1 MWHRPRRTTRGK
13 VTTSSHTELT
23 TSFAD
28 FPLRSDI
35 VAALASAGIVSPF
48 PIQSL
53 TLPVALSGHDI
64 IGQAKTGT
72 GKTLGFGLPLLN
84 RVVAPGEEG
93 FDQLPPRANHKLLSS
108 SLPANLPYKWQKTW
122 SWRHPPDPFGS
133 SNSMAGAHTNR
144 RSRRLTGVL
153 RSLLEHQ
160 AA

>member
-72 GKTLGFGLPLLN
+72 GKPLVLGSLSSTALSPPERKASTN
-84 RVVAPGEEG
+84 S
-93 FDQLPPRANHKLLSS
+93 PPRANHKLLSS